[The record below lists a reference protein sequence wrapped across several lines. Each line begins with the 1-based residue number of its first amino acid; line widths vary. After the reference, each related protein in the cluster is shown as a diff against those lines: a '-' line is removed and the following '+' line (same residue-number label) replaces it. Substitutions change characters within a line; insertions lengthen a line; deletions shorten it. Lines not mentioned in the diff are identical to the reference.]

1 MGGNSTPVLHHA
13 LVWITKIIQ
22 DQYQQHTGFVQAKIV
37 YTSAKFTKHSDVTDE
52 LWNQLKVKVM
62 PRVQSF
68 AVYLSTRVLH
78 IAPLTEGLMISG
90 ITTASILDVV

>member
-1 MGGNSTPVLHHA
+1 VC
-13 LVWITKIIQ
+13 VRERIC
-22 DQYQQHTGFVQAKIV
+22 VCV
-37 YTSAKFTKHSDVTDE
+37 YMCACVCTCACCVYG
-52 LWNQLKVKVM
+52 LYP